1 MKKLL
6 VLMVMM
12 GILLTSGC
20 QKVSEVFIPQ
30 SGEKTD
36 STVSTQETQKPEI
49 PDKNNE
55 NEPQTKIPLSQ
66 MLQMTNDWTILGD
79 YNFEITNKG
88 KKDRIVLATS
98 AQTKNGEMMWDD
110 AQYWTLAVIAE
121 DGAYN
126 LYSERIQG
134 YVYAEVNE
142 GFIRGVVTPVITV
155 YIFSGNDREI
165 RNYTFDGT
173 FFVESQEY
181 TTKNFSTGG
190 INNMYGT
197 IPDYKPL

>member
-1 MKKLL
+1 MKKFLIL
-6 VLMVMM
+6 FVMV

-20 QKVSEVFIPQ
+20 EKVSELLIPQ
-30 SGEKTD
+30 DGEE
-36 STVSTQETQKPEI
+36 SNVTVDIPETQKPVI
-49 PDKNNE
+49 PDEKDE
-55 NEPQTKIPLSQ
+55 DEPQTKIPLSQ
-66 MLQMTNDWTILGD
+66 MIHMTNDWTILGD
-79 YNFEITNKG
+79 YNFEITQKG
-88 KKDRIVLATS
+88 KKDRIVLGTS
-98 AQTKNGEMMWDD
+98 AEAKNGEMMWDD
-110 AQYWTLAVIAE
+110 SQYWTVAVIAE

-126 LYSERIQG
+126 LFSERIQG

-165 RNYTFDGT
+165 RNYIFDGEY
-173 FFVESQEY
+173 FVESQEY

-197 IPDYKPL
+197 IPEYKPL

>member
-6 VLMVMM
+6 ILFVVMGM
-12 GILLTSGC
+12 LLISGC
-20 QKVSEVFIPQ
+20 EKVSDVLVPQ
-30 SGEKTD
+30 TDKTD
-36 STVSTQETQKPEI
+36 DPTVSTQATMPPMVPSGQEET
-49 PDKNNE
+49 
-55 NEPQTKIPLSQ
+55 QTKIPLSQ

-98 AQTKNGEMMWDD
+98 AQTKNGEMKWDD

-134 YVYAEVNE
+134 NVYAEVNE
-142 GFIRGVVTPVITV
+142 GFVRGVVTPVITI

-165 RNYTFDGT
+165 RNYIFDGEY
-173 FFVESQEY
+173 FVESQEY

-197 IPDYKPL
+197 LPDYKPL